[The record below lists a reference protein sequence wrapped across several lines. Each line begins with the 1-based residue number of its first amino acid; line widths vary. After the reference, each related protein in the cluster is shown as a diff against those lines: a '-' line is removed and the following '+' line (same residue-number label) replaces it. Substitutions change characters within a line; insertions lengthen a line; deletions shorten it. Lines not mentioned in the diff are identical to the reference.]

1 MIKVLLLVAAFVAD
15 IFVGSNVG
23 VGFAQSSLSVTPNI
37 LFITLILVTY
47 KEPHFKSFLIAM
59 CVGVVMDSFNPD
71 VLFLNTAIYIVAVFI
86 VSAWSTRVN
95 YSIIELFFTVLAAIF
110 VKEILLYVYYTII
123 IGLNISF
130 ETFLTNHLLYTLLLN
145 TIFTIIGVFIKKASI
160 EQEIYKQQ
168 INRRRASMSNKY

>member
-1 MIKVLLLVAAFVAD
+1 MIKIILLVAAFIAD

-23 VGFAQSSLSVTPNI
+23 IGFAQSSLSVTPNI

-47 KEPHFKSFLIAM
+47 KEPHFKSFLTAIV
-59 CVGVVMDSFNPD
+59 VGLIMDSFNRD
-71 VLFLNTAIYIVAVFI
+71 VLFLNTAIYIITVFI

-95 YSIIELFFTVLAAIF
+95 YSIIELFFTVLAAVF
-110 VKEILLYVYYTII
+110 VKEILLYLYYTVIV
-123 IGLNISF
+123 GMNITV
-130 ETFLTNHLLYTLLLN
+130 ETFMTNHLLYTLLLN
-145 TIFTIIGVFIKKASI
+145 IVFTIIAVFIKKASI